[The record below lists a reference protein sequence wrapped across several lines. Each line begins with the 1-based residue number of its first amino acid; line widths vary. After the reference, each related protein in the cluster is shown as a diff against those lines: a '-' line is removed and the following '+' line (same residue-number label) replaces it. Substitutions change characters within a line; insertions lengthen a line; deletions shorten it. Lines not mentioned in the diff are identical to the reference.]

1 MGALISDASPAR
13 FVPVLGFA
21 ILSLALLL
29 FYFIAVRPRRGTTEW
44 FSRVGTRPFT
54 PLRCEKLCW
63 TDIIWCILS
72 ADLGAALSVLAFF
85 PLAAEVK
92 AMLLPAGICA
102 VCYVALRLLGADA
115 LSSGCSAVMLPVMLP
130 GSLVN
135 AGLVLASLA
144 VLLLWLG
151 RDPKKGLL
159 PAALL
164 LPGFTLLFGAAVL
177 REHRLLWLAP
187 VYAGAY
193 VFAQAQ
199 RWHFGR
205 EKRGRRL
212 LLSLFLTALT
222 VAVCA
227 PALYAGRLVLAAGN
241 LSVLNA
247 RFFPDFL
254 CKAQAALAALP
265 PVTPAPLRWRECYLL
280 LYAAASVFPVL
291 HGLIRQHQLRC
302 AALLLLPLPFL
313 ALRFTGGSDLLAL
326 ALPALPAW
334 TLTNLGRR
342 WRGAEVLCVV
352 MIPLFY
358 IMELLIP

>member
-63 TDIIWCILS
+63 TDIIWCVLS

-164 LPGFTLLFGAAVL
+164 LPGFTLL
-177 REHRLLWLAP
+177 
-187 VYAGAY
+187 
-193 VFAQAQ
+193 
-199 RWHFGR
+199 
-205 EKRGRRL
+205 
-212 LLSLFLTALT
+212 LSLFLTALT

-254 CKAQAALAALP
+254 RKAQAALAALP

>member
-1 MGALISDASPAR
+1 MHRWRCCCSGSDATR
-13 FVPVLGFA
+13 K
-21 ILSLALLL
+21 
-29 FYFIAVRPRRGTTEW
+29 RGC
-44 FSRVGTRPFT
+44 F
-54 PLRCEKLCW
+54 LQRCC
-63 TDIIWCILS
+63 
-72 ADLGAALSVLAFF
+72 
-85 PLAAEVK
+85 
-92 AMLLPAGICA
+92 
-102 VCYVALRLLGADA
+102 
-115 LSSGCSAVMLPVMLP
+115 
-130 GSLVN
+130 
-135 AGLVLASLA
+135 
-144 VLLLWLG
+144 
-151 RDPKKGLL
+151 
-159 PAALL
+159 
-164 LPGFTLLFGAAVL
+164 FTLLCGAAVL